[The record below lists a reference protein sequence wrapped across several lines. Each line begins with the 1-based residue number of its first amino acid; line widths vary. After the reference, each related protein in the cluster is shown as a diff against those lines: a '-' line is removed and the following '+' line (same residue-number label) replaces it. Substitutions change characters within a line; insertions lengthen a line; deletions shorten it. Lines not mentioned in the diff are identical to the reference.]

1 MCLLHVDMPIAGRK
15 LIRGELL
22 GLISGEGSGLIR
34 GSLQYSVEG
43 LSGVN
48 GPKFNRQSS
57 KMLITINRQK
67 DSRDFSPH

>member
-1 MCLLHVDMPIAGRK
+1 MPITGRK
-15 LIRGELL
+15 LISGEGL
-22 GLISGEGSGLIR
+22 GLISGEGLGLIR

-48 GPKFNRQSS
+48 GPKFNCQPS

-67 DSRDFSPH
+67 DSRDFNPHYFS